1 MSSFSFG
8 FLLAIITPPEEYIFM
23 AIYTNFVTG
32 SDRGKKQCV
41 KAVFIPWRSG
51 EEEADAKHSEAD
63 KECHA

>member
-32 SDRGKKQCV
+32 SFLHGRGISFGV
-41 KAVFIPWRSG
+41 FGNFKAEDTPTFVSC
-51 EEEADAKHSEAD
+51 
-63 KECHA
+63 KEKIKTF